1 MTDQAQPNNQ
11 EATEQQFL
19 IQRIYMKDVSFES
32 PNTPAIYAD
41 EWTPE
46 TNLQLN
52 TQPTPLGNNL
62 FEVELQLTITVKS
75 NNITAFLIE
84 VTQAGVFEITG
95 YNDEQINFIL
105 ATHAPTIL
113 FPYAREA
120 IASLVSK
127 GSFPEMHLS
136 PINFEALYAQ
146 RLAEIEKE
154 KEKQNSAEEL

>member
-1 MTDQAQPNNQ
+1 MTDQEQNAQTSNEQ
-11 EATEQQFL
+11 QEQQFL

-32 PNTPAIYAD
+32 PNAPAIYAE

-62 FEVELQLTITVKS
+62 FEVELQLTITVQSKET
-75 NNITAFLIE
+75 TAFLIE

-146 RLAEIEKE
+146 RLAEIEKKNE
-154 KEKQNSAEEL
+154 Q

>member
-1 MTDQAQPNNQ
+1 MTDQANQ
-11 EATEQQFL
+11 KDQAPEQQFL
-19 IQRIYMKDVSFES
+19 IQRIYVKDVSFES
-32 PNTPAIYAD
+32 PNTPAIYAE
-41 EWTPE
+41 EWKPE

-62 FEVELQLTITVKS
+62 FEIELQLTITVKS
-75 NNITAFLIE
+75 NNTTAFLIE

-95 YNDEQINFIL
+95 YDEEQLNFIL
-105 ATHAPTIL
+105 ATHCPTIL

-146 RLAEIEKE
+146 RLAEIEKG
-154 KEKQNSAEEL
+154 KQDTTEEA